1 MGVARTPTLQM
12 VRRFALVRHP
22 WSGRLTLSPS
32 QTIIVGFIT
41 IILVGAALLSL
52 PAASESGRSTPFLT
66 ALFTATSATC
76 VTGLTV
82 VDTADHYSTFGELV
96 ILALI
101 QLGGFGYMT
110 SWALLALVLGWRI
123 GLRERIVLTEAHNL
137 YDLGGVVR
145 FTRRLILMALVVE
158 ASGAAILTL
167 RWMGEEP
174 FGRALYLG
182 VFHSISAF
190 NNAGFD
196 LMGGFRSL
204 TAYAGDPVVSLII
217 AGLIILGGLGFSVLF
232 DLRSRRLMLHS
243 KTVLLA
249 TGMLIGIGT
258 ALIALF
264 EFANPKT
271 LGALPVPER
280 LLAAFFHAV
289 TPRTGGFSTIEI
301 RSVAEPTLVLI
312 AALMFIGA
320 SPGGTGGGIKT
331 TTFMAPLA
339 VILST
344 IRGTGEPAIFGRRIM
359 VQNINKALT
368 IAFVS
373 LAFVFAMSVMLAAV
387 ERVEFLPA
395 LFEIT
400 SGFGTVGL
408 STGLTPHLSPWGRII
423 VMLTVFSG
431 RVGLLTVAFG
441 LTRRH
446 RPPRVRYPEERLYIG

>member
-1 MGVARTPTLQM
+1 M
-12 VRRFALVRHP
+12 VRQFALARHP

-32 QTIIVGFIT
+32 QTIIIGFIT
-41 IILVGAALLSL
+41 IILVGAVLLSL
-52 PAASESGRSTPFLT
+52 PAASESGRPTPFLT

-82 VDTADHYSTFGELV
+82 VDTADHYSSLGELV
-96 ILALI
+96 ILVLI

-110 SWALLALVLGWRI
+110 SWALLALVLRWRI
-123 GLRERIVLTEAHNL
+123 GLRERIILTESHNL

-145 FTRRLILMALVVE
+145 FTRRLILMTLIVE
-158 ASGAAILTL
+158 ASGATILTL

-174 FGRALYLG
+174 FVRALYLG

-204 TAYAGDPVVSLII
+204 TAYAGDPVVSMII

-232 DLRSRRLMLHS
+232 DLRSRRLTLHS

-271 LGALPVPER
+271 LGALPVPAR
-280 LLAAFFHAV
+280 LLAAFFQAV
-289 TPRTGGFSTIEI
+289 TPRTGGFNTIEI
-301 RSVAEPTLVLI
+301 GALAEPTLMLI

-339 VILST
+339 VILSS
-344 IRGTGEPAIFGRRIM
+344 IRGTGEPVMFGRRIM

-373 LAFVFAMSVMLAAV
+373 LAFVFAMSVMLAAI

-441 LTRRH
+441 LTRWH

>member
-1 MGVARTPTLQM
+1 M
-12 VRRFALVRHP
+12 VRQFALDRRP
-22 WSGRLTLSPS
+22 RIGRLALSPS
-32 QTIIVGFIT
+32 QTIIVGFMM
-41 IILVGAALLSL
+41 IILVGTALLIL
-52 PAASESGRSTPFLT
+52 PVASESGQPTPLLT

-82 VDTADHYSTFGELV
+82 VATADHYSTFGELV
-96 ILALI
+96 ILVLI

-110 SWALLALVLGWRI
+110 SWAILALILGRRI
-123 GLRERIVLTEAHNL
+123 GLRERIILTEAHNL
-137 YDLGGVVR
+137 YELGGVVR
-145 FTRRLILMALVVE
+145 FTRRLILMALIIE

-167 RWMGEEP
+167 RWMVEET
-174 FGRALYLG
+174 FGRALYMG
-182 VFHSISAF
+182 IFHSVSAF

-204 TAYAGDPVVSLII
+204 TAYAGDPVVSLVI

-232 DLRSRRLMLHS
+232 DLRSRCLTLHS

-249 TGMLIGIGT
+249 TGMLIGGGT

-264 EFANPKT
+264 EFTNPMT
-271 LGALPVPER
+271 LGALSAPAR
-280 LLAAFFHAV
+280 LLAAFFQAV
-289 TPRTGGFSTIEI
+289 TPRTGGFST
-301 RSVAEPTLVLI
+301 VDTGALTQPTLMLI

-339 VILST
+339 VILSSL
-344 IRGTGEPAIFGRRIM
+344 RGSGEPVMFRRR
-359 VQNINKALT
+359 VQTQNIHKAMT

-373 LAFVFAMSVMLAAV
+373 LAFVFTMSVLLATV
-387 ERVEFLPA
+387 DRLEFIPA

-408 STGLTPHLSPWGRII
+408 STGLTPYLSPWGRII
-423 VMLTVFSG
+423 VMVTVFVG

-441 LTRRH
+441 LTRRQ
-446 RPPRVRYPEERLYIG
+446 RPSRVRYPEERLYIG